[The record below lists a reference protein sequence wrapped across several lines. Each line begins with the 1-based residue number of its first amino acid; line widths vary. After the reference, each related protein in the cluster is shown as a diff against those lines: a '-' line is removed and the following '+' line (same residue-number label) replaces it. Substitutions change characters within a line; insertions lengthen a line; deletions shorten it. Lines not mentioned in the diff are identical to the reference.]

1 LVSHSRGRKY
11 FCTLEKGVKRLFEPK
26 GEELI
31 GGKGKVDPVL

>member
-1 LVSHSRGRKY
+1 
-11 FCTLEKGVKRLFEPK
+11 VKRLFEPK